1 MSCDTLYLVTVNPEN
16 IIGKGRNKSI
26 SICEYN
32 NQLVIVWI
40 LFVCISDI
48 PACVTPSMV
57 TSTIT
62 GTVTSLSD
70 AAYTTNNDVFTTASA
85 VSGCH

>member
-1 MSCDTLYLVTVNPEN
+1 MNP
-16 IIGKGRNKSI
+16 I
-26 SICEYN
+26 
-32 NQLVIVWI
+32 
-40 LFVCISDI
+40 VCISDI

-70 AAYTTNNDVFTTASA
+70 AAYTTNNDVFTTVTQIATSLLNI
-85 VSGCH
+85 SSTGK